1 MDNNEERPKD
11 YADKDW
17 IKFQLEAEEDDWQE
31 ANKEDYLQIAKYLLF
46 GAAASACGYLF
57 ILGVLS

>member
-17 IKFQLEAEEDDWQE
+17 IKFRIEDDDGNWQE
-31 ANKEDYLQIAKYLLF
+31 ANKEDYLKIAKYLLF
-46 GAAASACGYLF
+46 GSVASAWGYLF
-57 ILGVLS
+57 LLALLS